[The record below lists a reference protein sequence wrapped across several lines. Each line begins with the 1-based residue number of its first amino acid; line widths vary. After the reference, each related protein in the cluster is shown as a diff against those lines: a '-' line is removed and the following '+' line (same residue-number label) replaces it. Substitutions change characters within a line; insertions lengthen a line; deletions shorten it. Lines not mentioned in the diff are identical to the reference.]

1 MLLVVVNRTPAF
13 LPQILINQWKE
24 TIGAAAEPV
33 AGENAGR
40 EQTAARDT
48 MTVMMDRRD
57 P

>member
-1 MLLVVVNRTPAF
+1 MLLVVVNGAPAF
-13 LPQILINQWKE
+13 LLQILINQWKE
-24 TIGAAAEPV
+24 TIGAAAEPM
-33 AGENAGR
+33 AGENTGR